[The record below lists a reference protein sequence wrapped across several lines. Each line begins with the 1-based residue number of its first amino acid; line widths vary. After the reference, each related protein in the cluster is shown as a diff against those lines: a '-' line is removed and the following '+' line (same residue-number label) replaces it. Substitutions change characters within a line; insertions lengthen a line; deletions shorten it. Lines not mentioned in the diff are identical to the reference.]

1 MERKTGNNR
10 IAMWCFT
17 KCFPTV
23 ECQKPLTSN
32 ANICSKNPERS
43 FRKLQPFWFVHKK
56 MNAAWPDGPWPQLKI
71 EFTCENKGRNTQC
84 DPRLAPV
91 VQTHPLNDQDAA
103 ENQTVLY
110 NSFLQNIA
118 TFLFQV
124 MMRFPVK
131 RWWVNT
137 WTSSLSQH
145 KWKASISESKF
156 RGAEAAQRP
165 GTVGDTHTHSVQIQL
180 KLLWNTQKHAL
191 INTILLEVFI
201 TLPQLQLN
209 SSWKLNIFCLGRVSD
224 RESVAHQLHPPL
236 SL

>member
-1 MERKTGNNR
+1 MERKTGNNNR

-32 ANICSKNPERS
+32 ADICSKNPERS

-91 VQTHPLNDQDAA
+91 VQSHPLNHQDAA

-110 NSFLQNIA
+110 NSFLQNISFPSDDA
-118 TFLFQV
+118 LPSEEVVSQYLNQFTQPAQV
-124 MMRFPVK
+124 KGFYFWIKVPWSRSCAE
-131 RWWVNT
+131 T
-137 WTSSLSQH
+137 WDC
-145 KWKASISESKF
+145 
-156 RGAEAAQRP
+156 RR
-165 GTVGDTHTHSVQIQL
+165 HTHILSKYNWNYFEIL
-180 KLLWNTQKHAL
+180 KSMHSIRFFWRYLLHSH
-191 INTILLEVFI
+191 
-201 TLPQLQLN
+201 
-209 SSWKLNIFCLGRVSD
+209 SSN
-224 RESVAHQLHPPL
+224 
-236 SL
+236 